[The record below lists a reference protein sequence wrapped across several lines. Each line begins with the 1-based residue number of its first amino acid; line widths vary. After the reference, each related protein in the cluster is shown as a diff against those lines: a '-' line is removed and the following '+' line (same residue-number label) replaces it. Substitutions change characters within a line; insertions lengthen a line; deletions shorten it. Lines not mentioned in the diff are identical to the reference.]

1 MLDATWREGSERL
14 APFLSERGKRARMP
28 EGIRVWG
35 ERAARAGALD
45 ATMGVI
51 TAPRSMLE
59 WRAGG
64 EIEPPEEEDRGILG
78 GEYGIAYLAQIR
90 DAFAAWE
97 PLAVFPYAPVAG
109 TRAFREGWRRWIGGK
124 AAGGD
129 FARPSPLVERL
140 TPPVA
145 TAGVTGAL
153 CASGLLVLD
162 PGERVLVPDRHWDG
176 YDTTLG
182 GVCGARVESV
192 RLFDGDALA
201 LDAWREAIDVTARA
215 QSRVVLVLNFPH
227 NPTGFVPSEA
237 EAEAFAALAAD
248 SADRSGKPIVI
259 LCDDAYEGYVYP
271 DDRPRWSIFYR
282 LVDRHP
288 GLLAIK
294 CDAITKELLF
304 WGGRLGSISTV
315 FPIAWGD
322 AREAAAAVWENKL
335 SGLVRGMISSAS
347 TPVQTLVAR
356 LLEDPVALA
365 RAREPIFHSLAGR
378 HAAFSEAL
386 RSNGAREAFRAD
398 PFHGGLFALL
408 NLTNGYAVQAAER
421 LLAEHRIGVVPFH
434 DPAHDLNALRV
445 TYATVPRDRVQ
456 DLVAAAVE
464 IVRSVPGYAP
474 SLTGRERR

>member
-1 MLDATWREGSERL
+1 
-14 APFLSERGKRARMP
+14 MP

-51 TAPRSMLE
+51 TAPRAMLE
-59 WRAGG
+59 RRDDG
-64 EIEPPEEEDRGILG
+64 EIEPAEEEAQGILG
-78 GEYGIAYLAQIR
+78 GEHGIAYLAQVR

-109 TRAFREGWRRWIGGK
+109 TRAFREGWRQWIGGK

-129 FARPSPLVERL
+129 FAHPAPIAERL
-140 TPPVA
+140 TAPVA

-153 CASGLLVLD
+153 CAVGLLVLD
-162 PGERVLVPDRHWDG
+162 PGDTVLVPDRHWDG

-182 GVCGARVESV
+182 GVCGAEVELV

-201 LDAWREAIDVTARA
+201 LDAWREAIDRTAAR

-227 NPTGFVPSEA
+227 NPTGFVPSGEEA
-237 EAEAFAALAAD
+237 ETFTALAAE
-248 SADRSGKPIVI
+248 SAERTGKPIVV

-282 LVDRHP
+282 LVQRHP
-288 GLLAIK
+288 LLLPIK

-304 WGGRLGSISTV
+304 WGGRLGAISTV
-315 FPIAWGD
+315 LPETWGA

-365 RAREPIFHSLAGR
+365 RARQPIFRSLAGR
-378 HAAFSEAL
+378 HAAFSDAL
-386 RSNGAREAFRAD
+386 RSDGATEAFRAD

-408 NLTNGYAVQAAER
+408 NLRRGEAVPAAER
-421 LLAEHRIGVVPFH
+421 LLAEHRIGVVPFR
-434 DPAHDLNALRV
+434 DPTHDLNALRV
-445 TYATVPRDRVQ
+445 TYATVPSDRIA
-456 DLVAAAVE
+456 DLVTTAAEVAHV
-464 IVRSVPGYAP
+464 G
-474 SLTGRERR
+474 

>member
-1 MLDATWREGSERL
+1 MDDATWRVGSERL
-14 APFLSERGKRARMP
+14 APFLGERGKMARMP

-51 TAPRSMLE
+51 TAPRAMLDRRE
-59 WRAGG
+59 PG
-64 EIEPPEEEDRGILG
+64 EIEPAEEEARGILG
-78 GEYGIAYLAQIR
+78 GEYGIAYLAQVR

-129 FARPSPLVERL
+129 FARPAPIAERL
-140 TPPVA
+140 TLPVA

-153 CASGLLVLD
+153 CATGLLVLD
-162 PGERVLVPDRHWDG
+162 PGDRVLVPDRHWDG

-182 GVCGARVESV
+182 GVCGARVELV
-192 RLFDGDALA
+192 RLFDGDGWAI
-201 LDAWREAIDVTARA
+201 DAWRTAIEETARSQA
-215 QSRVVLVLNFPH
+215 RVVLVLNFPH
-227 NPTGFVPSEA
+227 NPTGFVPSEE
-237 EAEAFAALAAD
+237 EAEAFAVLTAE
-248 SADRSGKPIVI
+248 SAERSGKPIVVV
-259 LCDDAYEGYVYP
+259 CDDAYEGYVYP

-288 GLLAIK
+288 RLLPIK

-304 WGGRLGSISTV
+304 WGGRLGAISTV
-315 FPIAWGD
+315 LPEAWG
-322 AREAAAAVWENKL
+322 AVREAAAAVWENKL

-365 RAREPIFHSLAGR
+365 RAREPIFRSLAGR

-386 RSNGAREAFRAD
+386 LSNGARQAFRAD

-408 NLTNGYAVQAAER
+408 NLQRGEAVPAAER
-421 LLAEHRIGVVPFH
+421 LLADRKIGVVPFH
-434 DPAHDLNALRV
+434 NPNHDLNALRV
-445 TYATVPRDRVQ
+445 TYATVPRERIE

-464 IVRSVPGYAP
+464 VVRSV
-474 SLTGRERR
+474 